1 MQEQHFTF
9 VKLGNLLALLRN
21 ATPLVNRLFTEM
33 SKKRQRCAVVNLENN
48 CSIPAKFTDVYST
61 VIVSNNYPRTGD
73 KMDFTIEEEAFLL
86 ECYSRNGATNKKSI
100 IKFLDNAKVQICMYV
115 LLVRL

>member
-9 VKLGNLLALLRN
+9 VKLGNLLALLPK

-48 CSIPAKFTDVYST
+48 FSIPVKFADVYST
-61 VIVSNNYPRTGD
+61 VIVSNN
-73 KMDFTIEEEAFLL
+73 
-86 ECYSRNGATNKKSI
+86 
-100 IKFLDNAKVQICMYV
+100 
-115 LLVRL
+115 